1 MNHGGVFYK
10 NKTRGGEHECNI
22 SYGHVLKGARKTVR
36 LDKND
41 AAKMFGISAKEL
53 RSYEQG
59 SALISDSVLTRLFT
73 YGYMLRLPV
82 KILKEKNK
90 IVNKFRVVGWL
101 IGMGLNA
108 TVRHSGHRHRNAVR
122 SLCCG

>member
-1 MNHGGVFYK
+1 MNVILVDA
-10 NKTRGGEHECNI
+10 RR
-22 SYGHVLKGARKTVR
+22 YGHVLKGARKTVR
-36 LDKND
+36 LNKND

-53 RSYEQG
+53 RSYERG

-122 SLCCG
+122 LRCCG